1 MQGTLP
7 HFSYIC
13 VLLGNNPNR
22 HTLHFACDLDPAAIS
37 PVAGPGLDTAG
48 HRDISAPSVTVPSRV
63 PRATHHDPRRLLHGP
78 SPPITPCAQSLLC
91 MAALWRR
98 RMACSRPRC
107 LHHYRHK
114 QFLARRELVLG
125 NDIEPGMLFPNSRG
139 VTPKS
144 FSKVRNVL
152 ETFIFLHDTE
162 IFGET
167 PHFSN
172 IIVRSSP
179 I

>member
-1 MQGTLP
+1 
-7 HFSYIC
+7 
-13 VLLGNNPNR
+13 
-22 HTLHFACDLDPAAIS
+22 
-37 PVAGPGLDTAG
+37 
-48 HRDISAPSVTVPSRV
+48 
-63 PRATHHDPRRLLHGP
+63 
-78 SPPITPCAQSLLC
+78 

-167 PHFSN
+167 PHFSD

-179 I
+179 HHQVWNFRWQVRQPRERAVLGNPNALVHDGRTCMLSKHF